1 MAFTVDIRG
10 NASHLEKTIGL
21 AKGRLMDLGNAAK
34 FGVTALAGLG
44 AAGAAGMGALVI
56 SSSKA
61 AADIEDLSIQFE
73 VLTGSAKTAADL
85 LKTFREEEKKSA
97 LSTEDYARA
106 AKMMLGFGVTLED
119 VVPTLRMVGDLSM
132 GNSERFAGLAKAFSD
147 TTAAGRLMGQE
158 VLQFIN
164 AGFNPLQ
171 QISQDTGRS
180 MRDLKKD
187 MENGEISIGMVKDA
201 FKSATSE
208 GGRFYQ
214 AIEKGSAGT
223 NAKINQTKA
232 AVTQLQVA
240 FGIGFNEGLKDALD
254 ATNDFLPQLES
265 KFTEAGQMVGNA
277 ITQAVNGNTTQL
289 SAVGG
294 FMGEVV
300 FNGFKAFYLKAF
312 DELIAGTKNAATGA
326 LLDPTGVLRLQ
337 NNASQAMGRGNVNGF
352 LQQSESASL
361 ASYMQTAMEDTSG
374 SNNLKTLQNANI
386 QAQIAQGIKT
396 GITETMSVEVKK
408 GILEAWQ
415 RNSQPAKFSN

>member
-44 AAGAAGMGALVI
+44 AAGAAGIGALVI

-73 VLTGSAKTAADL
+73 VLTGSAETAADL

-223 NAKINQTKA
+223 NAKLNQTTA

-240 FGIGFNEGLKDALD
+240 FGTGFNEGLKDALD
-254 ATNDFLPQLES
+254 ATNTFLPQLES
-265 KFTEAGQMVGNA
+265 KFAEAGQIIGGAISEAVEGNSE
-277 ITQAVNGNTTQL
+277 QL
-289 SAVGG
+289 AAVGA

-300 FNGFKAFYLKAF
+300 FNGFKSFYMKAM
-312 DELIAGTKNAATGA
+312 DELVAGAQNAFAVGTEQFRALAIKGELMGA
-326 LLDPTGVLRLQ
+326 GE
-337 NNASQAMGRGNVNGF
+337 AAGNVVRKGNV
-352 LQQSESASL
+352 SESASM
-361 ASYMQTAMEDTSG
+361 ASYIQTALDESASSG
-374 SNNLKTLQNANI
+374 TLKALRDANAQKQSAI
-386 QAQIAQGIKT
+386 EEAKLKQATKEGVKEGMKEVWYSLGT
-396 GITETMSVEVKK
+396 G
-408 GILEAWQ
+408 
-415 RNSQPAKFSN
+415 AKFSN